1 MNIFFGAGELGKRYY
16 VAWRESGITVDYF
29 MDNDPALWYKRIE
42 GVEVLPPKKLK
53 DFPED
58 INILITC
65 RLWRSILRQLLELGV
80 QEHQIR
86 ICDSIEMLEA
96 KELSSFWP
104 SLDAPGNTELSPRD
118 VLFTLDKGL
127 IVAGVESW
135 SLDIARELQK
145 LGWNTCLLLN
155 RNVRSLLS
163 VREDADKIKMV
174 CAEAPS
180 VRGELSCIT
189 DSMLQYRNIVCH
201 FSGFN
206 LMSAIRIKKK
216 FPTKYRVI
224 AVLHND
230 MDEYYQGYVE
240 AEPYIDKCLVVSHKM
255 DAEMIKRGFPK
266 EKLMYLPFKV
276 PCNEV
281 FSHCYSQRNEP
292 LRIGY
297 AGRIIVR
304 QKRVDLLLT
313 VAKKL
318 VEQGVDF
325 RMEIAGPGGYELEL
339 RRQIQTAGLQNKV
352 CCLGMLPD
360 ISQFW
365 FGQDVMITCSEWE
378 GHSGTQCEAMAAGA
392 VPVITDTSG
401 VREDVEDGKNGF
413 IVEIGDLDTMVERLC
428 FFYMNRERLAEFGK
442 RAHEAILKRNQSFD
456 TQTLWEDILLK

>member
-1 MNIFFGAGELGKRYY
+1 MNIFFGAGGLGKRYY
-16 VAWRESGITVDYF
+16 AAWRGSGITVDYF

-42 GVEVLPPKKLK
+42 GVEVLPPKKLE

-65 RLWRSILRQLLELGV
+65 RSWMSILRQLLESGV

-104 SLDAPGNTELSPRD
+104 PLDAPGVTELSPRD
-118 VLFTLDKGL
+118 VLFTFDWGFRLGGAEGWGLD
-127 IVAGVESW
+127 VAG
-135 SLDIARELQK
+135 ELRK
-145 LGWNTCLLLN
+145 LGWNTCILFN
-155 RNVRSLLS
+155 RNVRSLLN
-163 VREDADKIKMV
+163 VREDADKIKIV

-180 VRGELSCIT
+180 LREELSCIT
-189 DSMLQYRNIVCH
+189 ASMLQYRNIVCN
-201 FSGFN
+201 FLGFN

-216 FPTKYRVI
+216 FPMYHVI
-224 AVLHND
+224 VVTHTD
-230 MDEYYQGYVE
+230 QDEYYQGYVE
-240 AEPYIDKCLVVSHKM
+240 AEPYIDKCLVVSNKIG
-255 DAEMIKRGFPK
+255 AEMIKRGFPK

-281 FSHCYSQRNEP
+281 FSHCYSQCNEP

-297 AGRIIVR
+297 AGRVVVS

-325 RMEIAGPGGYELEL
+325 RMEIAGTGSYELEL

-365 FGQDVMITCSEWE
+365 FGQDVMITCSEME

-401 VREDVEDGKNGF
+401 AREDVEDGKNGF
-413 IVEIGDLDTMVERLC
+413 VVEIGDLDKMVERLC
-428 FFYMNRERLAEFGK
+428 FLYTNRERLAEFGK

>member
-1 MNIFFGAGELGKRYY
+1 MNIFFGAGDLGKQHYF
-16 VAWRESGITVDYF
+16 AWRESGITVDYF

-42 GVEVLPPKKLK
+42 GVEVVPPEKLK

-58 INILITC
+58 INILIAC
-65 RLWRSILRQLLELGV
+65 RYWGPILRQLLELGV

-96 KELSSFWP
+96 KELLSLWP
-104 SLDAPGNTELSPRD
+104 PLDAPGNTELSPRD
-118 VLFTLDKGL
+118 VLFAVESVFVVG
-127 IVAGVESW
+127 GVQSW
-135 SLDIARELQK
+135 SLDVTRELRK
-145 LGWNTCLLLN
+145 LGWNTCILLN
-155 RNVRSLLS
+155 RNVRSILCEHEDAHEVKIVSVGPSS
-163 VREDADKIKMV
+163 VRE
-174 CAEAPS
+174 
-180 VRGELSCIT
+180 ELSCIAGT
-189 DSMLQYRNIVCH
+189 MLQYRNIICN
-201 FSGFN
+201 SPGFC
-206 LMSAIRIKKK
+206 LMSAIQIKKK
-216 FPTKYRVI
+216 FPMKYRVI
-224 AVLHND
+224 AVVHCD
-230 MDEYYQGYVE
+230 RDEFYQVHVE
-240 AEPYIDKCLVVSHKM
+240 AEPYIDKCLVVSNKM
-255 DAEMIKRGFPK
+255 GAEMIKRGFPK
-266 EKLMYLPFKV
+266 DKLMYLPFKV
-276 PCNEV
+276 SCNEA

-297 AGRIIVR
+297 AGRVVVR

-325 RMEIAGPGGYELEL
+325 RMEIAGTGGYELEL

-401 VREDVEDGKNGF
+401 AREDVEDGKNGF
-413 IVEIGDLDTMVERLC
+413 IVEIGDLDKMVERLC
-428 FFYMNRERLAEFGK
+428 FLYMNRERLAEFGK